1 MPKITVEVSD
11 TVYSL
16 LKALTFGRYAVKSN
30 TVEEVVSELIDHA
43 QQGVYRPGAWE
54 RQWLIQ
60 VFGEDFLVNLEPGD
74 PYGRPGGEG
83 VFQRPKKGSV
93 WA

>member
-1 MPKITVEVSD
+1 MMAEKTRTITVEVSEV
-11 TVYSL
+11 VYSL
-16 LKALTFGRYAVKSN
+16 LEVLTEGEYAPS

-60 VFGEDFLVNLEPGD
+60 VFGEDWTGYLEGGD
-74 PYGRPGGEG
+74 PHGREG
-83 VFQRPKKGSV
+83 CEAIFQRPKRQ
-93 WA
+93 A